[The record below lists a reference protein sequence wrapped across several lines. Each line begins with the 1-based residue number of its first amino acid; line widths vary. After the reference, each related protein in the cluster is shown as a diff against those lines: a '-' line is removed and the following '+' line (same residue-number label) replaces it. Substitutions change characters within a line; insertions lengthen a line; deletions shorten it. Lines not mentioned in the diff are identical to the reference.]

1 MSYRRMLLMALLAV
15 MVALA
20 IVLGTLLVA
29 GILYSREFKSEV
41 LALLED

>member
-1 MSYRRMLLMALLAV
+1 LA
-15 MVALA
+15 
-20 IVLGTLLVA
+20 TLLVV